1 MTSPAWLNDLFAAV
15 MVVVA
20 VYSTGRLV
28 AARMWSR
35 PTHVDVDAAHVL
47 MGAAMAGMLVPAID
61 PIPNGVWEVGFSLL
75 VVWFVWRCYQFVTE
89 HGVEGRD
96 DDHVHHLSH
105 YVTHLVMAG
114 AMLYMYLAAVTP
126 PTGSGGGM
134 AMGTARGTTADLVLL
149 PLAFIVVLFASGI
162 WELDGIGRFAPG
174 GPGRPRPELAYAA
187 GSAAA
192 AGGTAPAPGG
202 PGVPSVPS
210 VAGSD
215 LSDQEDQHRE
225 SGQVAPWLAPRLES
239 SCHIAMCVTMGFM
252 LILML

>member
-1 MTSPAWLNDLFAAV
+1 
-15 MVVVA
+15 
-20 VYSTGRLV
+20 
-28 AARMWSR
+28 
-35 PTHVDVDAAHVL
+35 
-47 MGAAMAGMLVPAID
+47 
-61 PIPNGVWEVGFSLL
+61 
-75 VVWFVWRCYQFVTE
+75 
-89 HGVEGRD
+89 
-96 DDHVHHLSH
+96 
-105 YVTHLVMAG
+105 
-114 AMLYMYLAAVTP
+114 MLYMYLAAVTP
-126 PTGSGGGM
+126 TTGSGGGM
-134 AMGTARGTTADLVLL
+134 AMGAASGTTADFVLL

-187 GSAAA
+187 A

-202 PGVPSVPS
+202 PGAPG

-239 SCHIAMCVTMGFM
+239 SCHVAMCVTMGFM